1 MFDKVLIVVGKT
13 MSGKTHFVNNY
24 LVPKG
29 YNQVITHT
37 TRPKRITESNN
48 SYFFENEINQSGLAL
63 REYDMIDGHVGYWT
77 TKEDILSTEHPVII
91 IDIKGAI
98 EITKELG
105 EENVRIAYVNE
116 KDTTILNRIN
126 NSDRGNTEDIK
137 ESMRRYEDD
146 LIQFEKM
153 DKKFSIQGGY
163 NYMTGEKFLWIN
175 R

>member
-1 MFDKVLIVVGKT
+1 M
-13 MSGKTHFVNNY
+13 
-24 LVPKG
+24 
-29 YNQVITHT
+29 
-37 TRPKRITESNN
+37 
-48 SYFFENEINQSGLAL
+48 

-77 TKEDILSTEHPVII
+77 TKEDILSLNTLLLLLILRVP
-91 IDIKGAI
+91 I

-163 NYMTGEKFLWIN
+163 NYMTGEKFLWVN